1 MKVIKD
7 GNAVAVVKDDFI
19 NLQESPSVWFDE
31 ESETGKT
38 LLSEGVLGLP
48 FGELRAIQAK
58 LRKEEINYY
67 TKQWTI
73 EELNNINDGND
84 GSEE

>member
-7 GNAVAVVKDDFI
+7 GNAVAVVRDDFI

-31 ESETGKT
+31 ESETGKI

-48 FGELRAIQAK
+48 FGELRAIQSSLK
-58 LRKEEINYY
+58 
-67 TKQWTI
+67 
-73 EELNNINDGND
+73 
-84 GSEE
+84 SEDA